1 MTHDFAGS
9 PLSGTPLIFDGGLG
23 TRLADRGNDVTGVLW
38 SAEILRNDPDEVQ
51 RAHEDFYRAA
61 ADVATT
67 CSYQVTFDA
76 LGNEAEEL
84 LRPIIDHPRD
94 GRADKVGKH
103 SAQGTCLGNG
113 VAGADEET

>member
-1 MTHDFAGS
+1 MTHEIASS
-9 PLSGTPLIFDGGLG
+9 PLSGAPLIFDGGLG
-23 TRLADRGNDVTGVLW
+23 TRLADRGNDVTGALW

-51 RAHEDFYRAA
+51 RAHEDFYRAG

-84 LRPIIDHPRD
+84 LRHSVDLARKAAEVVSAEQGNDRPLYV
-94 GRADKVGKH
+94 AASVGPY
-103 SAQGTCLGNG
+103 
-113 VAGADEET
+113 